1 MEKNML
7 REAAQVNVFGRK
19 EEEKQNPYIG
29 FTSFQHFR
37 DEALYSDVVV
47 RPENKMTETEN
58 LECYPVPEYVPQN
71 GREEGFYPDTTIA
84 YIRILWKEFEPRQG
98 EYNYALIEG
107 ILSKARACGQTV
119 MFRLFGHSTRAS
131 DDVPD
136 WLKEIIPCPERPEGM
151 RVKDSPKDPRY
162 FEYFAKAIRAIA
174 ERFDTDPTLYM
185 VDICMPG
192 AWGEGHKLELYADN
206 ILEVIVDVYTSV
218 FKKTRLF
225 GQVGRP
231 ELLKYANQKIMT
243 GWRGDG
249 FGDPFHID
257 ESYPPKIEKVKDMW
271 KTVPVSFESYWWL
284 GEWKRK
290 GWDVD
295 MLIDRS
301 LEWHLSSFNAK
312 SLPVPFEW
320 QEKVEAWLRKMGY
333 HYLIDSVSYP
343 EKIRSCEKAKFTV
356 CIDNIGVAPM
366 YMPIPLHLKLKGD
379 GVEYT
384 FRSDTDLT
392 KWLPGKHKGDI
403 VAEIPSDVVPGEY
416 DVEIGLLR
424 DDGMI
429 AYFCTDAEYD
439 DGFYKVGKLVIE

>member
-1 MEKNML
+1 MTKTPTITNK
-7 REAAQVNVFGRK
+7 FGYAP
-19 EEEKQNPYIG
+19 EIKQNPYTG
-29 FTSFQHFR
+29 FMSFQHFR
-37 DEALYSDVVV
+37 DDPIYSDCVVK
-47 RPENKMTETEN
+47 PENNMCETEN
-58 LECYPVPEYVPQN
+58 YEPYPVPEGVEEKGY
-71 GREEGFYPDTTIA
+71 EEGYYPEDVPIA
-84 YIRILWKEFEPRQG
+84 YIRFLWKEFEPERG
-98 EYNYALIEG
+98 KYNYEFVENIFKRAKETNQEV
-107 ILSKARACGQTV
+107 ILRIMA
-119 MFRLFGHSTRAS
+119 HSTRWQ
-131 DDVPD
+131 DDVPE
-136 WLKEIIPCPERPEGM
+136 WLKSMVECPERPTGK
-151 RVKDSPKDPRY
+151 RVKDSPTDPKFVELFLEAVR
-162 FEYFAKAIRAIA
+162 KLG
-174 ERFDTDPTLYM
+174 ERFDGHPNFYAI
-185 VDICMPG
+185 DISLPG

-320 QEKVEAWLRKMGY
+320 KDKVIAWQRKMGY
-333 HYLIDSVSYP
+333 HYEINSFSYP
-343 EKIRSCEKAKFTV
+343 ESAKPQDTVQFTLCV
-356 CIDNIGVAPM
+356 DNIGVAPM

-379 GVEYT
+379 GCEYT
-384 FRSDTDLT
+384 FKCDADLT

-403 VAEIPSDVVPGEY
+403 TVNIPADIKNGEY
-416 DVEIGLLR
+416 DIEIGLLR
-424 DDGMI
+424 DDGLY

>member
-1 MEKNML
+1 ML

-174 ERFDTDPTLYM
+174 ERFDEDPTLDM

-192 AWGEGHKLELYADN
+192 AWGEGHKLHEYSEEELKQWVALFVN
-206 ILEVIVDVYTSV
+206 A

-225 GQVGRP
+225 GQAETP
-231 ELLKYANQKIMT
+231 ELIKWANEIKPV
-243 GWRGDG
+243 GWRADG
-249 FGDPFHID
+249 VGNGFHMNVC
-257 ESYPPKIEKVKDMW
+257 YPGVIEQMPEVW
-271 KTVPVSFESYWWL
+271 KKAPVSCESFWWL
-284 GEWKRK
+284 GEWQRQ
-290 GWDVD
+290 GWD
-295 MLIDRS
+295 IDEIIEKT
-301 LEWHLSSFNAK
+301 LEWHISSFNAK
-312 SLPVPFEW
+312 SLPIPNEW
-320 QEKVEAWLRKMGY
+320 QEKIKYWNSRMGY
-333 HYLIDSVSYP
+333 HFELDYFKYP
-343 EKIRSCEKAKFTV
+343 KMACPGDELAFELGIENT
-356 CIDNIGVAPM
+356 GVAPI
-366 YMPIPLHLKLKGD
+366 YNEIPLKLRLKNGETSY
-379 GVEYT
+379 V
-384 FRSDTDLT
+384 FDTGLDIRE
-392 KWLPGKHKGDI
+392 WLPGKHVNIFKVLLPKATPAGN
-403 VAEIPSDVVPGEY
+403 Y
-416 DVEIGLLR
+416 QVEIGIV
-424 DDGMI
+424 GEGKPMI
-429 AYFCTDAEYD
+429 YLCTDAVRD
-439 DGFYKVGKLVIE
+439 DRYYIVGEIKIV